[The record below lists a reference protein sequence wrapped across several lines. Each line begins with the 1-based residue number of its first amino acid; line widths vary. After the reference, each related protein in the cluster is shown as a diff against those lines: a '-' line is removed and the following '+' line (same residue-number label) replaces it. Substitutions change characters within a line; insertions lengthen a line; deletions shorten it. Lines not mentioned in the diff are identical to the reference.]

1 MLTQSYPATA
11 HVTVEQDAH
20 LPAWAYTLLAIVVGL
35 VGLTASAVTANFF
48 VVGLLKL
55 EADALARDALIAAG
69 VLMIVAEVLAF
80 SVAALLPRTR
90 LASLRRRLTVFGL
103 ALLAFEGVTI
113 YATQVAL
120 AQAASAGAQAS
131 LTRIENLRTAIDG
144 QRASAAALRSNA
156 ERQSASQYS
165 WVRADGAKSLREAVT
180 IEANISRQA
189 AELSGLQAAQ
199 RPTLSG
205 ILGED
210 GLAAY
215 SVARALLISSVG
227 IMMCAASGALLQA
240 RRSVV
245 IAAPTAHKYTAALKP
260 SSAGAKAPMLLAG
273 GGRYANAVLAPIAVS
288 LAAPGLS
295 ATMPAIIMPAAVA
308 PHPSAAAKKLQ
319 QSVQATTAS
328 NDTPKHKVKR
338 ASMQDSGVGEDDG
351 ARFVRVRAAI
361 LQGEI
366 KPTQR
371 DIWKA
376 VRASQRVASRYLAEM
391 EAAGELKRQG
401 RRHVVVA

>member
-1 MLTQSYPATA
+1 MLTQSYPSTP
-11 HVTVEQDAH
+11 HGSVEQNEH
-20 LPAWAYTLLAIVVGL
+20 LPAWAYTLLAILIGVVGL
-35 VGLTASAVTANFF
+35 AASAVTANFF
-48 VVGLLKL
+48 IIGLLKL

-80 SVAALLPRTR
+80 TVAGLLPRAR
-90 LASLRRRLTVFGL
+90 LASLRRRLMVFGL

-120 AQAASAGAQAS
+120 AQAASADAQAS
-131 LTRIENLRTAIDG
+131 HTRIENLRAAIDG
-144 QRASAAALRSNA
+144 QRASAAALRLNA

-199 RPTLSG
+199 RPTLTG
-205 ILGED
+205 ILGQD
-210 GLAAY
+210 GLVAY

-240 RRSVV
+240 RRSVK
-245 IAAPTAHKYTAALKP
+245 AAPAAHDKRTVAVSPAAPKV
-260 SSAGAKAPMLLAG
+260 PMLLAG

-288 LAAPGLS
+288 LAAPALS
-295 ATMPAIIMPAAVA
+295 APIPAISML
-308 PHPSAAAKKLQ
+308 AAAAPRPPAVRTLQ
-319 QSVQATTAS
+319 AAAPALAS
-328 NDTPKHKVKR
+328 DDTPKPKAKR
-338 ASMQDSGVGEDDG
+338 ASLQDSGVGQHDG

-361 LQGEI
+361 LQGDI

-376 VRASQRVASRYLAEM
+376 VRASQRVAARYLAEM
-391 EAAGELKRQG
+391 EAAGELKREG
-401 RRHVVVA
+401 KRYVLVGVA

>member
-1 MLTQSYPATA
+1 MLTQSYPSLL
-11 HVTVEQDAH
+11 HGSVEQNEH
-20 LPAWAYTLLAIVVGL
+20 LPAWAYTLLAILIGVVGL
-35 VGLTASAVTANFF
+35 AASAVTADFF
-48 VVGLLKL
+48 IIGLLKL

-80 SVAALLPRTR
+80 TVAALLPRAR
-90 LASLRRRLTVFGL
+90 LASLRRRLVVFGL

-120 AQAASAGAQAS
+120 AQAASADAQAS
-131 LTRIENLRTAIDG
+131 HTRIENLRAAIDG

-156 ERQSASQYS
+156 ARQSASQYS

-180 IEANISRQA
+180 IEASISHQA

-199 RPTLSG
+199 RPTLTG
-205 ILGED
+205 ILGQD
-210 GLAAY
+210 GLVAY

-240 RRSVV
+240 RRSVK
-245 IAAPTAHKYTAALKP
+245 AAPAAHDKDTVAVSPAAP
-260 SSAGAKAPMLLAG
+260 KAPMLLAG
-273 GGRYANAVLAPIAVS
+273 GGRYANAFLAPIAVS
-288 LAAPGLS
+288 LAAPALS
-295 ATMPAIIMPAAVA
+295 APVPSISMPVVAAPRLPAVKTLQ
-308 PHPSAAAKKLQ
+308 AAAPAL
-319 QSVQATTAS
+319 AS
-328 NDTPKHKVKR
+328 DEASKPMAKR
-338 ASMQDSGVGEDDG
+338 ASLQDCGVGQHDG

-361 LQGEI
+361 LQGKI

-376 VRASQRVASRYLAEM
+376 VQASQRVAARYLAEM
-391 EAAGELKRQG
+391 EAAGELKREG
-401 RRHVVVA
+401 KRYAVVGAL

>member
-1 MLTQSYPATA
+1 MLTQSYPSAP
-11 HVTVEQDAH
+11 HVTVEQNEH
-20 LPAWAYTLLAIVVGL
+20 LPAWAYKLLAILIGMVGL
-35 VGLTASAVTANFF
+35 AASAVTANFF
-48 VVGLLKL
+48 IIGLLKL

-80 SVAALLPRTR
+80 SVAALLPRAR

-120 AQAASAGAQAS
+120 AQAASADTQAS
-131 LTRIENLRTAIDG
+131 LTRIENLRAAIDG
-144 QRASAAALRSNA
+144 QRASATALRSNA

-165 WVRADGAKSLREAVT
+165 WVRADGAKSLREAVA
-180 IEANISRQA
+180 IEANISHQA

-199 RPTLSG
+199 RPTLTG
-205 ILGED
+205 ILGQE

-240 RRSVV
+240 RRSVN
-245 IAAPTAHKYTAALKP
+245 AAPAAHDKDTVAVSPAAPKV
-260 SSAGAKAPMLLAG
+260 PMLLAG

-288 LAAPGLS
+288 LAAPALS
-295 ATMPAIIMPAAVA
+295 APVPVISMPAAAQRLPAV
-308 PHPSAAAKKLQ
+308 KKLQ
-319 QSVQATTAS
+319 AAAPALAS
-328 NDTPKHKVKR
+328 DDTPKPRTKR
-338 ASMQDSGVGEDDG
+338 ASLQDCGVGQHDG
-351 ARFVRVRAAI
+351 ARFVRLRAAI
-361 LQGEI
+361 LKGEI

-371 DIWKA
+371 EIWKA
-376 VRASQRVASRYLAEM
+376 VRASQRVAARYLAEM
-391 EAAGELKRQG
+391 EAAGELKREG
-401 RRHVVVA
+401 KRYVLVGVA

>member
-1 MLTQSYPATA
+1 MLSQSYPSTP
-11 HVTVEQDAH
+11 HDTVEQNEH
-20 LPAWAYTLLAIVVGL
+20 LPAWAYTLLAILIGIVGL
-35 VGLTASAVTANFF
+35 AASAVTADFF
-48 VVGLLKL
+48 IIGLLKL

-69 VLMIVAEVLAF
+69 VLMIVAEVLVF
-80 SVAALLPRTR
+80 SVAALLPRAR

-120 AQAASAGAQAS
+120 AQAASADAQAS
-131 LTRIENLRTAIDG
+131 LTRIDNLRAAIDG

-156 ERQSASQYS
+156 ARQSTSQYS

-180 IEANISRQA
+180 IEANISHQA

-199 RPTLSG
+199 RPTLTG
-205 ILGED
+205 ILGQD
-210 GLAAY
+210 GLVAY

-240 RRSVV
+240 RRSVN
-245 IAAPTAHKYTAALKP
+245 AAPAAHDKDTVAVSPAAPKL
-260 SSAGAKAPMLLAG
+260 PMLLAG

-288 LAAPGLS
+288 LAAPALS
-295 ATMPAIIMPAAVA
+295 APVPTISMPAAAA
-308 PHPSAAAKKLQ
+308 PRLLAVKKLQ
-319 QSVQATTAS
+319 AADPALAS
-328 NDTPKHKVKR
+328 DDAPKPKAKR
-338 ASMQDSGVGEDDG
+338 ASLQDSGVGPHDG

-371 DIWKA
+371 DIWNA
-376 VRASQRVASRYLAEM
+376 VQASQRVAARYLAEM
-391 EAAGELKRQG
+391 EAAGELKREG
-401 RRHVVVA
+401 KRYVVVGVA

>member
-1 MLTQSYPATA
+1 MLTQSYPSTP
-11 HVTVEQDAH
+11 HVTVEQNEH
-20 LPAWAYTLLAIVVGL
+20 LPAWAYTLLAILIGMVGL
-35 VGLTASAVTANFF
+35 AASAVTANFF
-48 VVGLLKL
+48 IIGLLKL

-80 SVAALLPRTR
+80 SVAALLPRAR

-120 AQAASAGAQAS
+120 AQAASVDAQAS
-131 LTRIENLRTAIDG
+131 LTRIENLRAAIDG
-144 QRASAAALRSNA
+144 QRASAVALRANA

-199 RPTLSG
+199 RPTLTG
-205 ILGED
+205 ILGQD
-210 GLAAY
+210 GLVAY

-240 RRSVV
+240 RRSVN
-245 IAAPTAHKYTAALKP
+245 AAPVAHDKDTVVFSPAAPKV
-260 SSAGAKAPMLLAG
+260 PMLLAG

-288 LAAPGLS
+288 LAAPALS
-295 ATMPAIIMPAAVA
+295 APVPAISMPAA
-308 PHPSAAAKKLQ
+308 AAQCPPAVKKLQ
-319 QSVQATTAS
+319 AAAPALVS
-328 NDTPKHKVKR
+328 DGGPKPKAKR
-338 ASMQDSGVGEDDG
+338 AALQDSGVGQHDG
-351 ARFVRVRAAI
+351 ARFVRLRAAI
-361 LQGEI
+361 LKGEI

-376 VRASQRVASRYLAEM
+376 VRASQRVAARYLAEM
-391 EAAGELKRQG
+391 EAAGELKREG
-401 RRHVVVA
+401 KRYVLVGAA